1 MGGETGGRGAGD
13 QRSGRRQARW
23 RYTTPAVLL
32 LLHAGPTH
40 GYDLL
45 ARLPAV
51 FPRAADPPDPGT
63 FYRLL
68 RGMEADG
75 AITSSWQAPQAGPAR
90 KVYELTDAGR
100 EQLEGWSLQI
110 ERDLEALERF
120 RSAYATATAPASR
133 PDPAEAAQGQPRS

>member
-1 MGGETGGRGAGD
+1 MDASADGHGPGD

-32 LLHAGPTH
+32 LLHTRPTH

-100 EQLEGWSLQI
+100 EQLQGWSLQI
-110 ERDLEALERF
+110 ERDLEALDRF
-120 RSAYATATAPASR
+120 RIAYATATASC
-133 PDPAEAAQGQPRS
+133 PDPPEAAQGRPGS